1 MLRKVVGNDRSK
13 EGRGKKWR
21 NGERE
26 KVDRRRG
33 ARRDC
38 ESRSRYNTGGY
49 SHSESEKEKERVKKK
64 KIVLVC
70 GDVKKKKKDVCSGKV
85 DRLVDFGDV
94 WLSGGIYLFFSSS
107 VFFFFFS
114 LLNISRNDYQ
124 KLRLQEST
132 LQRDIIR
139 QHLIMYIF
147 SYTPLIPRTKIR
159 KT

>member
-1 MLRKVVGNDRSK
+1 MTDKETWDSGGIEGMPGEVQCRKSGDDDLEKEAKKGWFADEVRKRMLRKVVGNDRSK

-70 GDVKKKKKDVCSGKV
+70 GDVKKKK
-85 DRLVDFGDV
+85 
-94 WLSGGIYLFFSSS
+94 
-107 VFFFFFS
+107 
-114 LLNISRNDYQ
+114 
-124 KLRLQEST
+124 
-132 LQRDIIR
+132 
-139 QHLIMYIF
+139 
-147 SYTPLIPRTKIR
+147 RTCAPVR
-159 KT
+159 